1 LIQFKVFDTPEGL
14 LETVPR
20 TVRENIEYR
29 MELHSFIAK
38 DASLQ
43 KVFMELMFLKPQ
55 IYFDLVA
62 WTYDPR
68 KPRGM
73 MNQPFILREAQ
84 AEAVDSLKE
93 AIDTGDNRLIDKS
106 REEGATELVCKLFAL
121 YWRCVPQ
128 VSFLVGSRKA
138 EYVDKGTEVSKG
150 MLTGDH
156 KCLFHKILYAII
168 HWPKWMQPNFVKTFM
183 HLENLDTSALID
195 GEATNENFGA
205 GDRRT
210 AVLVDEHGR
219 IEHNMAAAIIDNL
232 PDTTNCV
239 IYNSTHFYGLGHPF
253 SKLLSSG
260 KVKVIVLPWERNPT
274 KNEAMYRSPSYNEVE
289 FADSYYFDRYPKVFN
304 SYIKEFSNAN

>member
-1 LIQFKVFDTPEGL
+1 MQLKTFDSPETL
-14 LETVPR
+14 LEIVPR
-20 TVRENIEYR
+20 TVPENLQFR
-29 MELHSFIAK
+29 MDFHKLLATDQSM
-38 DASLQ
+38 Q
-43 KVFMELMFLKPQ
+43 KIFLEMMFAQPRL
-55 IYFDLVA
+55 YFDLVA

-68 KPRGM
+68 QPVGM

-93 AIDTGDNRLIDKS
+93 AIDIGDNRLIDKS

-121 YWRCVPQ
+121 YWRCIPQ

-156 KCLFHKILYAII
+156 KCLFHKILYAIT
-168 HWPKWMQPNFVKTFM
+168 HWPRWMQPNFVKTFM
-183 HLENLDTSALID
+183 HLENLDNQALID

-260 KVKVIVLPWERNPT
+260 KVKVIVLPWEKNPT
-274 KNEAMYRSPSYNEVE
+274 KNVGLYRSPSYNKIE
-289 FADSYYFDRYPKVFN
+289 FADEFYFRNYEKVFDA
-304 SYIKEFSNAN
+304 YVEEFANAN